1 MAYLVDTDIPIDF
14 LRQKDGVADY
24 LDGLRDW
31 SLSIVTGMELV
42 AGALDKKEVREI
54 DIILATYQAVPV
66 SAEVGQFAY
75 NIMKTY
81 PKSNGQDPC
90 DAMIAA
96 TAINEGLTL
105 STKNDKHFR
114 DIGGLEIEVPRY

>member
-1 MAYLVDTDIPIDF
+1 MAYLVDTDILIDF

-54 DIILATYQAVPV
+54 DIILATYQAVPR